1 MPDVLAWRKKF
12 GVLAPSTNTIVEPDL
27 HMMEV
32 PGVTS
37 HMGRIMMQN
46 TVRHSA
52 NVPDNDQRAIRLGNE
67 MQPTIERLL
76 TMEPDYLVMAMSAP
90 TFRGGLEGNLRWK
103 AQMQEY
109 SGGLGMANGAEA
121 CQRAL
126 NLLNVKRISVLTP
139 YWSDTSDHV
148 IQYFTESGF
157 EVVANID
164 LESPSA
170 VGIGHITSDKCQEAL
185 LKINSDK
192 VEAIIQCGT
201 NLNMIRLA
209 DEADRWLGKPVL
221 AINATIWWMALR
233 DNGITDQLQG
243 FGRMLRDY

>member
-37 HMGRIMMQN
+37 H
-46 TVRHSA
+46 
-52 NVPDNDQRAIRLGNE
+52 
-67 MQPTIERLL
+67 
-76 TMEPDYLVMAMSAP
+76 MEPDYLVMAMSAP

-148 IQYFTESGF
+148 IPQT
-157 EVVANID
+157 
-164 LESPSA
+164 SP
-170 VGIGHITSDKCQEAL
+170 TT
-185 LKINSDK
+185 
-192 VEAIIQCGT
+192 T
-201 NLNMIRLA
+201 NGL
-209 DEADRWLGKPVL
+209 
-221 AINATIWWMALR
+221 
-233 DNGITDQLQG
+233 
-243 FGRMLRDY
+243 

>member
-46 TVRHSA
+46 TIRDSA
-52 NVPDNDQRAIRLGNE
+52 NVTANAERAKALGGE

-90 TFRGGLEGNLRWK
+90 TFRGGVEGNRRWK
-103 AQMQEY
+103 EQMEEY
-109 SGGLGMANGAEA
+109 TGGLGTANGAEA
-121 CQRAL
+121 CARAL

-148 IQYFTESGF
+148 IQFFTESGF
-157 EVVANID
+157 EVVSNID
-164 LESPSA
+164 LESRTP
-170 VGIGHITSDKCQEAL
+170 VGIGHITSDQCREAL
-185 LKINSDK
+185 MKINSDRT
-192 VEAIIQCGT
+192 EAIIQCGT

-233 DNGITDQLQG
+233 DNGIEDQLQG

>member
-52 NVPDNDQRAIRLGNE
+52 NVPDNDERARRLGGE

-90 TFRGGLEGNLRWK
+90 TFRGGL
-103 AQMQEY
+103 
-109 SGGLGMANGAEA
+109 
-121 CQRAL
+121 
-126 NLLNVKRISVLTP
+126 
-139 YWSDTSDHV
+139 
-148 IQYFTESGF
+148 
-157 EVVANID
+157 
-164 LESPSA
+164 
-170 VGIGHITSDKCQEAL
+170 
-185 LKINSDK
+185 
-192 VEAIIQCGT
+192 
-201 NLNMIRLA
+201 
-209 DEADRWLGKPVL
+209 
-221 AINATIWWMALR
+221 
-233 DNGITDQLQG
+233 
-243 FGRMLRDY
+243 

>member
-76 TMEPDYLVMAMSAP
+76 TM
-90 TFRGGLEGNLRWK
+90 
-103 AQMQEY
+103 
-109 SGGLGMANGAEA
+109 
-121 CQRAL
+121 
-126 NLLNVKRISVLTP
+126 
-139 YWSDTSDHV
+139 
-148 IQYFTESGF
+148 
-157 EVVANID
+157 
-164 LESPSA
+164 
-170 VGIGHITSDKCQEAL
+170 
-185 LKINSDK
+185 
-192 VEAIIQCGT
+192 
-201 NLNMIRLA
+201 
-209 DEADRWLGKPVL
+209 
-221 AINATIWWMALR
+221 
-233 DNGITDQLQG
+233 
-243 FGRMLRDY
+243 

>member
-27 HMMEV
+27 HMMAV

-46 TVRHSA
+46 TGRSSA
-52 NVPDNDQRAIRLGNE
+52 NLPASEERARMLGGE

-76 TMEPDYLVMAMSAP
+76 PMEPDYLVMAMSAP
-90 TFRGGLEGNLRWK
+90 TFRGGVEGNRRWRE
-103 AQMQEY
+103 QMQEY
-109 SGGLGMANGAEA
+109 SGGLGTANGAEA

-148 IQYFTESGF
+148 IQFFTESGF
-157 EVVANID
+157 EVVNNID
-164 LESPSA
+164 LESPTP
-170 VGIGHITSDKCQEAL
+170 VGIGHITSDQCREAL
-185 LKINSDK
+185 LKVNSDRA
-192 VEAIIQCGT
+192 EAIIQCGT
-201 NLNMIRLA
+201 NLSMVRLA

-233 DNGITDQLQG
+233 DNGIKDQLQG

>member
-46 TVRHSA
+46 TVRDSA
-52 NVPDNDQRAIRLGNE
+52 NVTANAERAKALGGE

-90 TFRGGLEGNLRWK
+90 TFRGGVEGNRRWK
-103 AQMQEY
+103 EQMQEY
-109 SGGLGMANGAEA
+109 SGGLGTANGAEA
-121 CQRAL
+121 CARAL
-126 NLLNVKRISVLTP
+126 NLLNVI
-139 YWSDTSDHV
+139 
-148 IQYFTESGF
+148 FTESGF
-157 EVVANID
+157 EVVSNID
-164 LESPSA
+164 LESRTP
-170 VGIGHITSDKCQEAL
+170 VGIGHITSDQCREAL
-185 LKINSDK
+185 MKINSDRT
-192 VEAIIQCGT
+192 EAIIQCGT

-233 DNGITDQLQG
+233 DNGIEDQLQG